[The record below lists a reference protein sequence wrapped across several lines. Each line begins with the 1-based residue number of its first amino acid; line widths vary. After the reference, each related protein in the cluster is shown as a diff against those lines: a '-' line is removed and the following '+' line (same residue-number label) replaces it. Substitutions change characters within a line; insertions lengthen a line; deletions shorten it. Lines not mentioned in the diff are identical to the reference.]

1 LSNLRKNSPEKVSMP
16 SKNQESN
23 LSRYKVP
30 PHNLEAEQ
38 TILGSVLINN
48 DALNQVVDIL
58 SSEDFYREAH
68 AHIYGGMLSLYNRD
82 DPVDLVTLSQI
93 LKEMNLLDKVGGT
106 DYLASLAEATSTS
119 AGIMHHARIVKDLST
134 RRGLIVECARIS
146 ETCFE
151 FANDTDEVLDL
162 AEQSIFD
169 IAERTIDQNFFPMSE
184 VIKESFKKLESTSHK
199 DSFITGVATGF
210 TDFDNITAGLQ
221 PSDLIIIAGR
231 PSMGK
236 TSLALNMAYNAALGD
251 KLGVAVFSLEMSRL
265 QLGIRLLGLD
275 AMIDASRLRRGSLQD
290 DEWGRLTDAANRLS
304 ELPLYI
310 DDTSGLSVLELKAKA
325 RRLKKR
331 FGISLL
337 VIDYLQLMQ
346 SKKST
351 ESRQQEISDISRSL
365 KALAKDLNI
374 PVVALSQLN
383 RKVEDRPNK
392 RPILAD
398 LRESGA
404 IEQDADLILFI
415 YREELYNRT
424 EENKGK
430 AEINIAKHRNGP
442 IGKVDLTFR
451 EKYTKFDNYYREDL
465 VEE

>member
-1 LSNLRKNSPEKVSMP
+1 
-16 SKNQESN
+16 
-23 LSRYKVP
+23 
-30 PHNLEAEQ
+30 
-38 TILGSVLINN
+38 
-48 DALNQVVDIL
+48 
-58 SSEDFYREAH
+58 
-68 AHIYGGMLSLYNRD
+68 
-82 DPVDLVTLSQI
+82 
-93 LKEMNLLDKVGGT
+93 
-106 DYLASLAEATSTS
+106 
-119 AGIMHHARIVKDLST
+119 
-134 RRGLIVECARIS
+134 
-146 ETCFE
+146 
-151 FANDTDEVLDL
+151 
-162 AEQSIFD
+162 
-169 IAERTIDQNFFPMSE
+169 
-184 VIKESFKKLESTSHK
+184 
-199 DSFITGVATGF
+199 
-210 TDFDNITAGLQ
+210 
-221 PSDLIIIAGR
+221 
-231 PSMGK
+231 
-236 TSLALNMAYNAALGD
+236 
-251 KLGVAVFSLEMSRL
+251 MSRL

-304 ELPLYI
+304 DLPLYI

-346 SKKST
+346 SKKSA

-365 KALAKDLNI
+365 KAVAKDLNI

-404 IEQDADLILFI
+404 IEQDADVILFI

-430 AEINIAKHRNGP
+430 AEIDIAKHRNGP
-442 IGKVDLTFR
+442 TGRVHLSFR
-451 EKYTKFDNYYREDL
+451 EMYTKFDNYYREDL
-465 VEE
+465 VDG

>member
-1 LSNLRKNSPEKVSMP
+1 MP
-16 SKNQESN
+16 SKNQEGN

-38 TILGSVLINN
+38 TILGGVLINN

-68 AHIYGGMLSLYNRD
+68 AHIYDGMLSLYNRD

-119 AGIMHHARIVKDLST
+119 AGIIYHAKIVKDLST
-134 RRGLIVECARIS
+134 RRSLIVECSRIS
-146 ETCFE
+146 ESCFE

-162 AEQSIFD
+162 AEQSIFE

-275 AMIDASRLRRGSLQD
+275 AMIDASKLRRGSLQD

-331 FGISLL
+331 YDISLI

-346 SKKST
+346 SRKST

-404 IEQDADLILFI
+404 IEQDADVILFI

-424 EENKGK
+424 EENKGR

-451 EKYTKFDNYYREDL
+451 EKYTKFDNYYREDM
-465 VEE
+465 VEG

>member
-1 LSNLRKNSPEKVSMP
+1 MPRKNEENS
-16 SKNQESN
+16 

-38 TILGSVLINN
+38 TILGGILINN

-68 AHIYGGMLSLYNRD
+68 VHIYEGMLSLYNRD

-93 LKEMNLLDKVGGT
+93 LKEKAILDKVGGT
-106 DYLASLAEATSTS
+106 EYLASLAEATSTS
-119 AGIMHHARIVKDLST
+119 AGIIHHAKIVKDLST
-134 RRGLIVECARIS
+134 RRGLIVECSRIS
-146 ETCFE
+146 ESCFE

-162 AEQSIFD
+162 AEQSIFE

>member
-1 LSNLRKNSPEKVSMP
+1 MP

-38 TILGSVLINN
+38 TILGGILINN

-68 AHIYGGMLSLYNRD
+68 VHIYEGMLSLYNRD

-93 LKEMNLLDKVGGT
+93 LKEKAILDKVGGT
-106 DYLASLAEATSTS
+106 EYLASLAEATSTS
-119 AGIMHHARIVKDLST
+119 AGIIHHARIVKDLST
-134 RRGLIVECARIS
+134 RRGLIVECSRIS
-146 ETCFE
+146 ESCFE

-162 AEQSIFD
+162 AEQSIFE

-275 AMIDASRLRRGSLQD
+275 AMIDASKLRRGSLQD

-331 FGISLL
+331 YDISLI

-346 SKKST
+346 SRKST

-365 KALAKDLNI
+365 KALAKDLDI

-404 IEQDADLILFI
+404 IEQDADVILFV

-451 EKYTKFDNYYREDL
+451 EKYTKFDNYYREDM
-465 VEE
+465 VEG

>member
-1 LSNLRKNSPEKVSMP
+1 
-16 SKNQESN
+16 
-23 LSRYKVP
+23 
-30 PHNLEAEQ
+30 
-38 TILGSVLINN
+38 
-48 DALNQVVDIL
+48 
-58 SSEDFYREAH
+58 
-68 AHIYGGMLSLYNRD
+68 
-82 DPVDLVTLSQI
+82 
-93 LKEMNLLDKVGGT
+93 MNLLDKVGGT

-119 AGIMHHARIVKDLST
+119 AGIIHHAKIVKDLST
-134 RRGLIVECARIS
+134 RRSLIVECSRIS
-146 ETCFE
+146 EACFE

-169 IAERTIDQNFFPMSE
+169 IAERTIDQNFFPMNE
-184 VIKESFKKLESTSHK
+184 VIKESFKKLESTSRK

-210 TDFDNITAGLQ
+210 TDFDNITSGLQ

-251 KLGVAVFSLEMSRL
+251 SLGVAVFSLEMSRL

-304 ELPLYI
+304 DLPLYI

-346 SKKST
+346 SKKSV

-430 AEINIAKHRNGP
+430 AEIDIAKHRNGP
-442 IGKVDLTFR
+442 TGRVHLTFR
-451 EKYTKFDNYYREDL
+451 ESYTKFDNYYREDL
-465 VEE
+465 VEG

>member
-1 LSNLRKNSPEKVSMP
+1 MP

-38 TILGSVLINN
+38 TILGGVLINN

-58 SSEDFYREAH
+58 ASEDFYREAH
-68 AHIYGGMLSLYNRD
+68 AHIYEAMLSLYNRD
-82 DPVDLVTLSQI
+82 DPVDLITLSQI
-93 LKEMNLLDKVGGT
+93 LKEMNFLDKVGGT

-119 AGIMHHARIVKDLST
+119 AGIIHHANIVKDLST
-134 RRGLIVECARIS
+134 RRGLIVECSRIS
-146 ETCFE
+146 EACFE

-169 IAERTIDQNFFPMSE
+169 IAERTIDQNFFPMNE

-275 AMIDASRLRRGSLQD
+275 AMIDASKLRRGSLQD

-404 IEQDADLILFI
+404 IEQDADVILFI

-424 EENKGK
+424 EENKGR

-451 EKYTKFDNYYREDL
+451 EKYTKFDNYYREDM
-465 VEE
+465 VEG

>member
-1 LSNLRKNSPEKVSMP
+1 MP
-16 SKNQESN
+16 SKKQESN

-38 TILGSVLINN
+38 TILGGVLINN

-58 SSEDFYREAH
+58 SSADFYREAH
-68 AHIYGGMLSLYNRD
+68 TQIYEGMLSLYNRD
-82 DPVDLVTLSQI
+82 DPVDLVTLSQV
-93 LKEMNLLDKVGGT
+93 LKEMDLLDKIGGT

-119 AGIMHHARIVKDLST
+119 AGIMHHAKIVKDLST
-134 RRGLIVECARIS
+134 RRSLIGECSRIS
-146 ETCFE
+146 ESCFE
-151 FANDTDEVLDL
+151 FSNDTDEVLDL
-162 AEQSIFD
+162 AEQAIFD
-169 IAERTIDQNFFPMSE
+169 IAERTIDQNFSPMNE
-184 VIKESFKKLESTSHK
+184 IIKESFKKLESTSRK
-199 DSFITGVATGF
+199 GSFITGVGTGF
-210 TDFDNITAGLQ
+210 TDFDNITSGLQ

-236 TSLALNMAYNAALGD
+236 TSLALNMAYNVALAD

-304 ELPLYI
+304 DLPLYI
-310 DDTSGLSVLELKAKA
+310 DDTSGLSALELKAKA

-346 SKKST
+346 SKKSA

-365 KALAKDLNI
+365 KALAKDLNV

-392 RPILAD
+392 RPLLAD

-404 IEQDADLILFI
+404 IEQDADVILFI

-430 AEINIAKHRNGP
+430 AEIDIAKHRNGP
-442 IGKVDLTFR
+442 TGRVHLTFR
-451 EKYTKFDNYYREDL
+451 ETYTKFDNYYQEDL
-465 VEE
+465 VDG

>member
-1 LSNLRKNSPEKVSMP
+1 MP

-38 TILGSVLINN
+38 TILGGIFINN

-68 AHIYGGMLSLYNRD
+68 THIYEGMLRLYNRD

-93 LKEMNLLDKVGGT
+93 LKEMDLLDKVGGT

-119 AGIMHHARIVKDLST
+119 AGIIYHAKIVKDLST
-134 RRGLIVECARIS
+134 RRSLIGQCSRIS
-146 ETCFE
+146 ESCFE

-162 AEQSIFD
+162 AEQSIFE
-169 IAERTIDQNFFPMSE
+169 IAERTIAQNFFPMNE

-199 DSFITGVATGF
+199 GSFITGVATGF

-236 TSLALNMAYNAALGD
+236 TSLALNMAYNAALED

-275 AMIDASRLRRGSLQD
+275 AMIDASKLRRGSLQD

-331 FGISLL
+331 YDISLI

-346 SKKST
+346 SRKST

-404 IEQDADLILFI
+404 IEQDADVILFI

-451 EKYTKFDNYYREDL
+451 EKYTKFDNYYREDM
-465 VEE
+465 VEG